1 MPDTPHNVQP
11 PSRSNSPEFDYAQA
25 LHACARGDTT
35 ALKQLYDQESPR
47 LLGVAKRIVRDLNVA
62 EDILHDAFMN
72 IWQQAA
78 SYDSSKGS
86 ARGWM
91 YSVTRHLALN
101 WVRDHQRETQLDDAG
116 AEQLDAERALSQ
128 WQHMADAFEWQAT
141 AGKIAHCLE
150 GLEAVRRNCIL
161 YAYVE
166 GYSHS
171 EIAGKLQAPVGTV
184 KAWIRRGLLSLREC
198 LA

>member
-1 MPDTPHNVQP
+1 M
-11 PSRSNSPEFDYAQA
+11 
-25 LHACARGDTT
+25 
-35 ALKQLYDQESPR
+35 ALKQLYDQESAR

-72 IWQQAA
+72 IWLQAA

-91 YSVTRHLALN
+91 YTVTRHLALN
-101 WVRDHQRETQLDDAG
+101 WVRDHQRETRLDHAS
-116 AEQLDAERALSQ
+116 AEQLDAELSLDK
-128 WQHMADAFEWQAT
+128 WQHATDAFEWQASS
-141 AGKIAHCLE
+141 GNIAECLE
-150 GLEAVRRNCIL
+150 RLEVVRRNCIL

-171 EIAGKLQAPVGTV
+171 EIAGKLDAPVGTV
-184 KAWIRRGLLSLREC
+184 KAWIKRSLLALREC
-198 LA
+198 MA